1 MHVPRV
7 DPRVTILLA
16 FVACHGGAP
25 QPVPP
30 PATPATTTSPPP
42 AAQNPSPM
50 VERTRAHE
58 RVASRQVPGIRDT
71 IDGVLARPV
80 PIFLSPAV
88 ARATQVP
95 LLVHFLGPAYI
106 AEQAAADA
114 RDDFVVATVQLGA
127 GSGAYDR
134 PFRGTDR
141 WVRLRAA
148 IDSVVAVH
156 AGRRL
161 TIGPVYL
168 SAFSAGNGAVR
179 AILADSV
186 QAAGIAGIL
195 DLDGIH
201 TSYVPEGR
209 VVEQGGTLDPA
220 NLEALLRYARRAV
233 RGEARMMV
241 THSEVFPGTF
251 ASTTET
257 ANWLLDALGVARKPV
272 LAWGPVGMQQT
283 SEARSGAFR
292 VLGYAGNSAPDHLD
306 HLHALPALLRLL
318 LEE

>member
-1 MHVPRV
+1 MRAPSVSRV
-7 DPRVTILLA
+7 AILLA
-16 FVACHGGAP
+16 LVACRAGTSPSSA
-25 QPVPP
+25 PP
-30 PATPATTTSPPP
+30 PAPAAAPPA

-58 RVASRQVPGIRDT
+58 RATPRGIPGIRDT
-71 IDGVLARPV
+71 IAGLLPRDVALFV
-80 PIFLSPAV
+80 PRAV
-88 ARATQVP
+88 AGASQAP
-95 LLVHFLGPAYI
+95 LLVHFLGPARL
-106 AEQAAADA
+106 AEQAAAEV
-114 RDDFVVATVQLGA
+114 RDDLVVATVNLGA

-134 PFRGTDR
+134 PFRGTHA
-141 WVRLRAA
+141 WTRLLAA
-148 IDSVVAVH
+148 IDSVVSTH

-179 AILADSV
+179 AIIADSA
-186 QAAGIAGIL
+186 QAAGVAGIL

-201 TSYVPEGR
+201 TSYVPEGL
-209 VVEQGGTLDPA
+209 VVEKGGTLDPA
-220 NLEALLRYARRAV
+220 NLGSLLRYARRAV
-233 RGEARMMV
+233 RGGARMVV

-257 ANWLLDALGVARKPV
+257 ANWLLDSLGVARKPV

-283 SEARSGAFR
+283 SEARSGEFR

-306 HLHALPALLRLL
+306 HLHALPVLLRLL
-318 LEE
+318 MH